1 MASLIPWPWRKKTT
15 EPGGNGG
22 ALTTP
27 ARDFPTLMHRLQ
39 REFDDLFERMA
50 REWPVFAGDFESR
63 WRWGMDFEDKDDAYV
78 VRAEAPGFEPNDF
91 DISVS
96 GDRLILRASHKS
108 EEKGKERA
116 FREQVE
122 CYECV
127 TLPPG
132 VDKDKIEAKY
142 HNGILTLTLP
152 KTKEGRGRKIAVK
165 NA

>member
-1 MASLIPWPWRKKTT
+1 MASLIPWPWRKKRT

-22 ALTTP
+22 ALTRP
-27 ARDFPTLMHRLQ
+27 RDFPSLMQRLQ
-39 REFDDLFERMA
+39 EDFEELFERFGRDFPLMT
-50 REWPVFAGDFESR
+50 GDWESR
-63 WRWGMDFEDKDDAYV
+63 WRWGMDFEDKDDAYL
-78 VRAEAPGFEPNDF
+78 VRAEAPGFEPSDF

-96 GDRLILRASHKS
+96 GDRLILRASRKS
-108 EEKGKERA
+108 ESKEKERT

-142 HNGILTLTLP
+142 HNGVLTVTLP
-152 KTKEGRGRKIAVK
+152 KTKEGRGRKITVK
-165 NA
+165 NG

>member
-1 MASLIPWPWRKKTT
+1 MASLIPWPWRKKTS

-22 ALTTP
+22 AL
-27 ARDFPTLMHRLQ
+27 ARPHDFPSLMQRLH
-39 REFDDLFERMA
+39 EDFEELFDRLGRGFPLLTKD
-50 REWPVFAGDFESR
+50 WESR
-63 WRWGMDFEDKDDAYV
+63 WRWGMDFEDKDDAYI

-152 KTKEGRGRKIAVK
+152 KTKEGRGRRIAVK